1 MTIPRVTP
9 HPARAIATKHLKRE
23 KADPCTAVI
32 LGAGGDLMHRKLMP
46 ALYYLAAQHLLP
58 DTFALLCV
66 GRDPMERDAFA
77 ALMRDALE
85 HSDEVNTV
93 DDEAWDWISKRMYYA
108 YGDLSGNEV
117 YQAIQR
123 CLDEIEKPLPERDRN
138 RLFHLAIPPS
148 VFETTIEHLASTGLV
163 PRSRTAT
170 PIPKPWARIV
180 IEKPFGRDLKTA
192 QELNGVLLDRFDEHQ
207 IYRIDHYLGK
217 ESVQNILVFR
227 FANPIFEPLWNRQY
241 IQSVQITVAET
252 VGTDTRGKYYE
263 EAGVIRDMFQNHLLQ
278 LLALAAMEPPTTFN
292 GNEVRNEKVKVL
304 HAVRQLVGQGEVPV
318 VLGQYVSGE
327 MHGEHRIGY
336 REEKDVDPKSVTPT
350 FAAIRFSIDNW
361 RWKHVPF
368 YVRSG
373 KRLGDRK
380 SEIAI
385 TFRSPPVLMFGQ
397 DELESRC
404 PSTLIMRVQPDEGIS
419 LRFQVKTPGASNE
432 LTTNMEIS
440 PVDMEFSYAEAF
452 GAETPPAYQT
462 LLLDIMIG
470 DQTLFT
476 RSDEV
481 EAAWGIIDPL
491 LKYFERRPPKD
502 LPQYP
507 AGSWGPAQADE
518 LLQGAHSRWR

>member
-9 HPARAIATKHLKRE
+9 VASQSIATKHVKRE

-32 LGAGGDLMHRKLMP
+32 MGAGGDLMHRKLMP
-46 ALYYLAAQHLLP
+46 ALYYLAAQRLLP
-58 DTFALLCV
+58 DSFSLLGV
-66 GRDPMERDAFA
+66 GREPMEHDAFA
-77 ALMRDALE
+77 TTMRDALE
-85 HSDEVNTV
+85 HSDEVKSIDN
-93 DDEAWDWISKRMYYA
+93 DAWDWLAKRIFYA
-108 YGDLSGNEV
+108 YGDFSGDDV
-117 YQAIQR
+117 YAAIGR
-123 CLDEIEKPLPERDRN
+123 CLEEIERPLPDRDRN
-138 RLFHLAIPPS
+138 RLFYLAIPPS
-148 VFETTIEHLASTGLV
+148 VFETTIEHLSATGLA
-163 PRSRTAT
+163 PHHKSEDAT
-170 PIPKPWARIV
+170 PWARLV

-192 QELNGVLLDRFDEHQ
+192 QELNCVVLDRFDERQ

-252 VGTDTRGKYYE
+252 VGIDTRGKYYE
-263 EAGVIRDMFQNHLLQ
+263 EAGIIRDMFQNHLLQ
-278 LLALAAMEPPTTFN
+278 LLALAAMEPPIVFN

-304 HAVRQLVGQGEVPV
+304 HAVRPLVGQGDVPV
-318 VLGQYVSGE
+318 VLGQYVAGE
-327 MHGEHRIGY
+327 MHGEHMQGF
-336 REEKDVDPKSVTPT
+336 REEKDVNPKSTTPT

-373 KRLGDRK
+373 KRLADRK

-397 DELESRC
+397 EDLESRC
-404 PSTLIMRVQPDEGIS
+404 PSTLILRMQPNEGID
-419 LRFQVKTPGASNE
+419 LRFQVKTPGAQNE
-432 LTTNMEIS
+432 LTSAMEIS

-481 EAAWGIIDPL
+481 EAAWSIIDPL
-491 LKYFERRPPKD
+491 LKYFERRPLRD
-502 LPQYP
+502 LPAYP

-518 LLQGAHSRWR
+518 LLRGAHSRWR